1 MILNV
6 VLGFAV
12 VGSTVLLHA
21 IGLIVLSSG
30 IVTLVSMFDLGRH
43 DLAKTL
49 SMLPMVLGLF
59 VLHGAEILI
68 WAVAFIW
75 TGALPDWETALYFS
89 TATFSTLGFGDV
101 VLAKNWRLFGS
112 FEGVNGFLLIGWST
126 AYLISASMR
135 HGPFRAGE
143 HF

>member
-1 MILNV
+1 LC
-6 VLGFAV
+6 
-12 VGSTVLLHA
+12 STDSRSE
-21 IGLIVLSSG
+21 IV
-30 IVTLVSMFDLGRH
+30 
-43 DLAKTL
+43 
-49 SMLPMVLGLF
+49 
-59 VLHGAEILI
+59 I

-101 VLAKNWRLFGS
+101 VVGKNWRLFGS

>member
-1 MILNV
+1 
-6 VLGFAV
+6 
-12 VGSTVLLHA
+12 
-21 IGLIVLSSG
+21 
-30 IVTLVSMFDLGRH
+30 MFNRLAQRDRHLGRRIYL
-43 DLAKTL
+43 DR
-49 SMLPMVLGLF
+49 
-59 VLHGAEILI
+59 
-68 WAVAFIW
+68 
-75 TGALPDWETALYFS
+75 ALPDWETALYFS